1 MHEAPGALEAEVERQ
16 KGEICHKRR
25 AELDTGG
32 DCLPSGAKVVYTTRI
47 YGELMVNNQQYDS
60 YEGRFDTSFARVFH
74 S

>member
-32 DCLPSGAKVVYTTRI
+32 DCLASGANVRC
-47 YGELMVNNQQYDS
+47 N
-60 YEGRFDTSFARVFH
+60 
-74 S
+74 